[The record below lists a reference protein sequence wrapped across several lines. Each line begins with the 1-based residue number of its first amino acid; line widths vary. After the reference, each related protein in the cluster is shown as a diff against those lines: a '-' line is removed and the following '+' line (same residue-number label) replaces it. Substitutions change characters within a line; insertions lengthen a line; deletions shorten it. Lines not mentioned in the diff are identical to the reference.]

1 MFRSLIIIIL
11 GGVLAW
17 LILRLSRTL
26 KEGSI
31 GGSKAESPPLDSG
44 KIIDAE
50 FEDVGE
56 DAESEEE

>member
-1 MFRSLIIIIL
+1 MLRSLLVILL

-26 KEGSI
+26 KEVVPGEDRRRPSPL
-31 GGSKAESPPLDSG
+31 GGK

-50 FEDVGE
+50 FEDVTKE
-56 DAESEEE
+56 DSAAEE